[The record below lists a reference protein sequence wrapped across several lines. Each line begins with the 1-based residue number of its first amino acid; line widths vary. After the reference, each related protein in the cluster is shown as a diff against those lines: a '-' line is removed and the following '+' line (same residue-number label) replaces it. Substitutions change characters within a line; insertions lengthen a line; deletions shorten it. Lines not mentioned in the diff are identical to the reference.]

1 MEAGLEAFKKVP
13 GLAYT
18 VVVTRKNYMGR
29 AVGSLNRLNL
39 SGIVT
44 LGGEQRED
52 SVLLGLK
59 VIPPGVK
66 YVLIHDAARPLVSPR
81 VIERVLKAAM
91 QSGAAI
97 PVVPV
102 KDTLKV
108 VWNNKVVKTLDRSSL
123 RAVQTPQGFLVVSI
137 KKAFKKMA
145 KRASGLT
152 DDAAVAEAAG
162 IRVRVVDGDGLNFKV
177 TTQEDLRYARELAA
191 KKR

>member
-1 MEAGLEAFKKVP
+1 
-13 GLAYT
+13 
-18 VVVTRKNYMGR
+18 VTRKDYVGR
-29 AVGSLNRLNL
+29 AVGSLSRLNL

-59 VIPPGVK
+59 VIPPSVK

-81 VIERVLKAAM
+81 VIERVLKAAV
-91 QSGAAI
+91 QSGAVI

-108 VWNNKVVKTLDRSSL
+108 VSNDKVVKTLDRSSL
-123 RAVQTPQGFLVVSI
+123 RAVQTPQGFSVVSI
-137 KKAFKKMA
+137 KKAFQKIG

-162 IRVRVVDGDGLNFKV
+162 MKVRVVDGDGLNFKV

-191 KKR
+191 KKS